1 MFNRIRLI
9 LVGTWVCFKRKWYQ
23 QHDMSANEEIGAIG
37 GLAEAVTVI
46 SKSLD
51 HKRRRMEATP
61 VLEIHKTFVPKT
73 PQITNCYYMLTV
85 MPAQKRIDSCKSIFE
100 TDNTESSYAGS
111 DQSTLLGFS
120 NKLFEGTRPLVGIE
134 LQALYLAMK
143 KQRESSSDS
152 LL

>member
-1 MFNRIRLI
+1 
-9 LVGTWVCFKRKWYQ
+9 
-23 QHDMSANEEIGAIG
+23 
-37 GLAEAVTVI
+37 
-46 SKSLD
+46 
-51 HKRRRMEATP
+51 MEATP
-61 VLEIHKTFVPKT
+61 VHEIHKAYVPKT

-85 MPAQKRIDSCKSIFE
+85 MPAQKRIESCKSIFE

-120 NKLFEGTRPLVGIE
+120 NKLFEGTKPLVGIE

-143 KQRESSSDS
+143 KQRESASDS